1 MKQYIFA
8 YGSLMCPESCGRTL
22 HRDVE
27 YLPAKVIGVERKF
40 NAIGSVYH
48 KDSGKNVEV
57 RFANLVNNPESTC
70 LGLMFEVSSEELD
83 KLIARE
89 KFYDLVD
96 ISDRVL
102 PQVGKVYTFMCPCN
116 EMMENSFVLKTY
128 VNIMMLASQKFPD
141 LINQIEREFKQ
152 INAQEVLEG
161 GFSSITGSY

>member
-8 YGSLMCPESCGRTL
+8 YGSLMCPDSCGRTL
-22 HRDVE
+22 NRNVE
-27 YLPAKVIGVERKF
+27 YLPAKVSGVERKF

-70 LGLMFEVSSEELD
+70 LGLMFEVSPEELE
-83 KLIARE
+83 KLSARE

-96 ISDRVL
+96 ISDKVF
-102 PQVGKVYTFMCPCN
+102 PQVGQVFTFMCPCN
-116 EMMENSFVLKTY
+116 EIMENSFVLKTY

-161 GFSSITGSY
+161 GFLSITGSY